1 MQEDTKLVLK
11 HLAVRF
17 LISLPFFAVGL
28 FLMTPVTF
36 VSIPGLIFL
45 LFGSLFLIRP
55 ITELLTLTS
64 GSVIFPRKMNS
75 KAGLMFSIAET
86 KIMQKEYDEALRQL
100 KEMIQEDPDR
110 LEIYTRIMK
119 LAVNR
124 MKQPEIAKDAF
135 HTGLQN
141 LTTQRDRTVLA
152 DTYKELMLKPPDE
165 SEKGLSKTSN
175 LLTH

>member
-1 MQEDTKLVLK
+1 
-11 HLAVRF
+11 
-17 LISLPFFAVGL
+17 
-28 FLMTPVTF
+28 
-36 VSIPGLIFL
+36 
-45 LFGSLFLIRP
+45 
-55 ITELLTLTS
+55 
-64 GSVIFPRKMNS
+64 
-75 KAGLMFSIAET
+75 
-86 KIMQKEYDEALRQL
+86 
-100 KEMIQEDPDR
+100 
-110 LEIYTRIMK
+110 MK